1 LRTQSF
7 ARAARL
13 SAARG
18 TLLIPL
24 CCVSLLFLCTI
35 SACTSSSSSGPKR
48 SKTGSAEAAGKKASE
63 TSAVEGDDKS
73 IQPKV
78 IARLEDASI
87 DESSGLVASR
97 RNKDIF
103 WTHNDSGDDPFI
115 FAFDRRGKR
124 RGVWRIEGA
133 KARDWED
140 IAIGPGPER
149 NRPYLYIGDIGDNRG
164 ARKEIIVYR
173 VPEPV
178 IENLDDESNR
188 TNPRRT
194 EMAEVIRVQY
204 PDGAHD
210 AEALMVHPMSGD
222 IYIAS
227 KSVAPSAFIYKLSAP
242 VSVESVNTLT
252 RVGEVSLPTP
262 FATLITGG
270 DISPDG
276 QRVVLCDYFGAYEL
290 RLAAASNSG
299 FDAIWEQPVV
309 ETSLGPRGQGEAVC
323 YRLDGAAIL
332 ATSEGRNAP
341 LIEVELRPPAKASA
355 ATGKKE

>member
-1 LRTQSF
+1 MSG
-7 ARAARL
+7 ARCAL
-13 SAARG
+13 FIS
-18 TLLIPL
+18 L
-24 CCVSLLFLCTI
+24 CCVALLFLCTI
-35 SACTSSSSSGPKR
+35 AACTSSPKQKH
-48 SKTGSAEAAGKKASE
+48 SKTGSAGASGKKQSK
-63 TSAVEGDDKS
+63 TSAVGGDDKS
-73 IQPKV
+73 VQPKV
-78 IARLEDASI
+78 LARLEDASI

-97 RNKDIF
+97 RNGDMF

-115 FAFDRRGKR
+115 FAFNRSGKR
-124 RGVWRIEGA
+124 RGVWRVEGA

-149 NRPYLYIGDIGDNRG
+149 NRPYLYIGDIGDNRS

-173 VPEPV
+173 VPEPAV
-178 IENLDDESNR
+178 EDLDDESSR
-188 TNPRRT
+188 KNPRLT

-222 IYIAS
+222 IYIAT

-242 VSVESVNTLT
+242 VSVDGVNTLI

-290 RLAAASNSG
+290 HLAAATNSG
-299 FDAIWEQPVV
+299 FDTIWEQPVV

-332 ATSEGRNAP
+332 ATSEGRNSP

-355 ATGKKE
+355 AGKKE